1 MSQEGSFNNE
11 SKNLPEIYAALGHAI
26 RYDIINYLGAF
37 HRPIHYTELV
47 EWLQIKP
54 GSFYFHIKK
63 LKPLV
68 NQDKEKRFYLTP
80 LGTFALKMI
89 RSSQI
94 AESQDAKPLT
104 EGVIVE
110 EKLPSR
116 FKTTLFGEFVRR
128 LSFNRKF
135 VGLMVITVIIQIIL
149 LDVAQ
154 LGTIPFYLDGDLYF
168 GIIACTIELFLSI
181 LTIWLFL
188 EFLIRF
194 FSPIKSI
201 TIDLLVGLPLAM
213 SPLFI
218 YPFLVILSERITFLT
233 DFISNGSISIVLMFF
248 LQLLSAIF
256 LIQLLQV
263 IKRVNFDK
271 ALIPVFITLY
281 SFSILSFFYTT
292 L

>member
-1 MSQEGSFNNE
+1 MFKEAPSNSE

-26 RYDIINYLGAF
+26 RHDIINYLGAF

-63 LKPLV
+63 LKLLV

-80 LGTFALKMI
+80 LGMFALEMI
-89 RSSQI
+89 KSSQI
-94 AESQDAKPLT
+94 PALDTKPLPMDT
-104 EGVIVE
+104 SAE
-110 EKLPSR
+110 EFLPLR
-116 FKTTLFGEFVRR
+116 FKTTFFGEFIRR
-128 LSFNRKF
+128 ISFNRKF
-135 VGLMVITVIIQIIL
+135 VGFMAITVAFQTVL
-149 LDVAQ
+149 LDIAQ
-154 LGTIPFYLDGDLYF
+154 LGIIPFYLDGDLYF
-168 GIIACTIELFLSI
+168 GILACVIEFLLSLSI
-181 LTIWLFL
+181 TWLFL

-201 TIDLLVGLPLAM
+201 SIDLLVGLPLAM

-218 YPFLVILSERITFLT
+218 YPSLVILSERIVFLT
-233 DFISNGSISIVLMFF
+233 YFISNSSISISLMFV

-263 IKRVNFDK
+263 IKRVNFEK
-271 ALIPVFITLY
+271 AMIPVFITLY
-281 SFSILSFFYTT
+281 CFSFLSFLYTSF
-292 L
+292 